1 MLDKI
6 SDTCR
11 VKGKAMKT
19 KKTFLLCLRFITHCR
34 GIAELYLQ
42 HGHAKG
48 FGRHSLQESW
58 VCIVLANVALV
69 AVWHLGGRSSCY
81 NLALH
86 TTIGCAE
93 LYLAELLSHRPDTA

>member
-1 MLDKI
+1 
-6 SDTCR
+6 
-11 VKGKAMKT
+11 MKT
-19 KKTFLLCLRFITHCR
+19 KKTFLLCLRFITHRR

-48 FGRHSLQESW
+48 FGRHSLRESW

-69 AVWHLGGRSSCY
+69 AVWHLEGAQVD

-93 LYLAELLSHRPDTA
+93 LYLAELFSHRPDTA